1 VQPTI
6 LDALADGLIKVTDEE
21 RPRLG
26 PTSTPALF
34 AVFSSGNDRFLGFVT
49 SEEIAQSPHRIFADL
64 LPRTIPPAIGRD
76 TSIVAALALMEREN
90 HWILPVTDDSGAFV
104 GAVTRPRLLELLLDH
119 YQKLSAELEEEQRQ
133 LRLWS
138 TRLGELNQ
146 ASRTL
151 MALMAHVEGEE
162 NMAQS
167 GINVLATLLRA
178 RYGAV
183 GIIDENGKLDGF
195 FVTGVSQEQI
205 ERIGRWPEGKGLLG
219 VVVQTNQSLRLD
231 DLTRDPRSAGFPPG
245 HPPMKSLL
253 AVPIADD
260 GKVYGRVYLCDKLN
274 GEPFSEEDEVL
285 ATTFAHSL
293 ALALIQSRE
302 QTQRRK
308 AEQETRRLLNENRQ
322 LTRKLLKA
330 QEEERKRVA
339 RELHDELG
347 QYLTAMQA
355 DLAMMSSLSERSHP
369 EIHHS
374 AQTVEALLIRFH
386 DTVRSLIENLRPP
399 LLDQLGLAEALEELV
414 NEYRSHYRD
423 ISWKLTII
431 GDLGVL
437 DETLKITVYRIV
449 QECMN
454 NIGRHA
460 RATQAEVMVCES
472 IACQGESCQRHF
484 GPVPGESASVRL
496 LIKDNG
502 VGLSS
507 RETKRGLGL
516 MGVRERVEALG
527 GLFSLESQS
536 GQGTCVAI
544 EIPSQ
549 ARP

>member
-1 VQPTI
+1 MQPTI

-21 RPRLG
+21 HPRLG
-26 PTSTPALF
+26 VRATPILF
-34 AVFSSGNDRFLGFVT
+34 AVFSSGNGRFLGFVT
-49 SEEIAQSPHRIFADL
+49 NEEIAHSPHRIFADL
-64 LPRTIPPAIGRD
+64 VPRIAPPAIRPD
-76 TSIVAALALMEREN
+76 TSIVSALALMEREKQS
-90 HWILPVTDDSGAFV
+90 ILPVTDEDGGFI

-119 YQKLSAELEEEQRQ
+119 YQMLSATLEEEQRQ

-162 NMAQS
+162 EMAQN
-167 GINVLATLLRA
+167 GIQVLATLLRA

-183 GIIDENGKLDGF
+183 GIVNDDGKLERF
-195 FVTGVSQEQI
+195 FVTGISQEAI

-219 VVVQTNQSLRLD
+219 AVVQKNQSLRLD

-274 GEPFSEEDEVL
+274 GEPFSEDDEVL

-302 QTQRRK
+302 QAQRRK
-308 AEQETRRLLNENRQ
+308 AEQETRRLLNENRE
-322 LTRKLLKA
+322 LTRKLFKA

-355 DLAMMSSLSERSHP
+355 DLAMISSLSGHSHP
-369 EIHHS
+369 EIHRS
-374 AQTVEALLIRFH
+374 AQTVETLLVRFH
-386 DTVRSLIENLRPP
+386 DTIRGLIENLRPP
-399 LLDQLGLAEALEELV
+399 LLDQLGLADALEELV
-414 NEYRSHYRD
+414 NEFRSHYRG
-423 ISWKLTII
+423 INWKMTVV
-431 GDLGVL
+431 GDLGAL

-449 QECMN
+449 QECLN

-460 RATQAEVMVCES
+460 QATQAEVMVREGSGCPRETCRLRS
-472 IACQGESCQRHF
+472 ENAPIDST
-484 GPVPGESASVRL
+484 SVRL

-507 RETKRGLGL
+507 RESKRGLGL
-516 MGVRERVEALG
+516 TGVRERVEALG

-536 GQGTCVAI
+536 GQGTCVTI

-549 ARP
+549 AKP

>member
-1 VQPTI
+1 MQPTI
-6 LDALADGLIKVTDEE
+6 LDALADGLIKVTEE
-21 RPRLG
+21 EHPRLG
-26 PTSTPALF
+26 VRATPALF
-34 AVFSSGNDRFLGFVT
+34 AVFSSGNGRFLGFVT
-49 SEEIAQSPHRIFADL
+49 NEEIAHSPYRIFADL
-64 LPRTIPPAIGRD
+64 VPRTAPPAIRPD
-76 TSIVAALALMEREN
+76 TSIVSALALMEREKQS
-90 HWILPVTDDSGAFV
+90 ILPVTDEDGGFI

-119 YQKLSAELEEEQRQ
+119 YQMLSAALEEEQRQ

-162 NMAQS
+162 DMAQN
-167 GINVLATLLRA
+167 GIHVLATLLRA

-183 GIIDENGKLDGF
+183 GLINDGKLERF
-195 FVTGVSQEQI
+195 FVTGISQEAI

-219 VVVQTNQSLRLD
+219 VVVQKNQSLRLD

-253 AVPIADD
+253 AVPIADE

-274 GEPFSEEDEVL
+274 GEPFSEDDEVL

-302 QTQRRK
+302 QAQRRK
-308 AEQETRRLLNENRQ
+308 AEREMRRLLNENRE
-322 LTRKLLKA
+322 LTRKLFKA

-347 QYLTAMQA
+347 QYLFAMQV
-355 DLAMMSSLSERSHP
+355 DLAMISSLSGHSHP
-369 EIHHS
+369 EIHRS
-374 AQTVEALLIRFH
+374 AQTVETLLARFH
-386 DTVRSLIENLRPP
+386 DTIHSLIENLRPP

-414 NEYRSHYRD
+414 GEFRSHYRG
-423 ISWKLTII
+423 INWKMTVV
-431 GDLGVL
+431 GDLGAL

-449 QECMN
+449 QECLN

-460 RATQAEVMVCES
+460 QATQAEIMICGGTGHPRETRRLHPENV
-472 IACQGESCQRHF
+472 
-484 GPVPGESASVRL
+484 PVDSASVRL

-502 VGLSS
+502 IGLSS
-507 RETKRGLGL
+507 RQSKRGLGL
-516 MGVRERVEALG
+516 TGIRERVEALG

-544 EIPSQ
+544 EIPSL
-549 ARP
+549 AKP

>member
-1 VQPTI
+1 VQPTV

-26 PTSTPALF
+26 VRATPTPF
-34 AVFSSGNDRFLGFVT
+34 AVFSSGSGRFLGFVT
-49 SEEIAQSPHRIFADL
+49 SEGIAQSPHRIFADL
-64 LPRTIPPAIGRD
+64 VPRTAPPAIGPD
-76 TSIVAALALMEREN
+76 TSIVSALALMEQEKQS
-90 HWILPVTDDSGAFV
+90 ILPVMDKDGGFI

-119 YQKLSAELEEEQRQ
+119 YQMLSATLEEERRQ

-151 MALMAHVEGEE
+151 MALMAHIEGEE
-162 NMAQS
+162 EMAQN
-167 GINVLATLLRA
+167 GIQVLATLLRA
-178 RYGAV
+178 RYGTV
-183 GIIDENGKLDGF
+183 GIVNDDGKLERF
-195 FVTGVSQEQI
+195 FVTGISQEAI
-205 ERIGRWPEGKGLLG
+205 ERVGRWPEGKGLLG
-219 VVVQTNQSLRLD
+219 VVVQKNQSLRLD
-231 DLTRDPRSAGFPPG
+231 DLTRDLRSAGLPPG

-253 AVPIADD
+253 AVPIAND

-274 GEPFSEEDEVL
+274 GEPFSEDDEVL

-302 QTQRRK
+302 QAQRRK
-308 AEQETRRLLNENRQ
+308 AEQEMRRLLNENRE
-322 LTRKLLKA
+322 LTRKLFKA

-347 QYLTAMQA
+347 QYLTAIQA
-355 DLAMMSSLSERSHP
+355 DLAMISSLSERSHP
-369 EIHHS
+369 EIHRS
-374 AQTVEALLIRFH
+374 AQTVETLLARFH
-386 DTVRSLIENLRPP
+386 NTVRGLIENLRPH
-399 LLDQLGLAEALEELV
+399 LLDQLGLAEALEELI
-414 NEYRSHYRD
+414 NEYRSHYRG
-423 ISWKLTII
+423 INWKMTVV
-431 GDLGVL
+431 GDLGAL

-449 QECMN
+449 QECLN

-460 RATQAEVMVCES
+460 QATQAEVMVREGTGC
-472 IACQGESCQRHF
+472 
-484 GPVPGESASVRL
+484 PGETRRLHSENAPIDSTSVRL

-507 RETKRGLGL
+507 RESKRGLGL
-516 MGVRERVEALG
+516 TGVRERVEALG

-536 GQGTCVAI
+536 GQGTCVTI

-549 ARP
+549 AKP

>member
-1 VQPTI
+1 MQPTI
-6 LDALADGLIKVTDEE
+6 LEALADGLIKVTDEE

-26 PTSTPALF
+26 TTATPTLF
-34 AVFSSGNDRFLGFVT
+34 AVFSSGNGRFLGFVT
-49 SEEIAQSPHRIFADL
+49 SEEIAHSPHRICADL
-64 LPRTIPPAIGRD
+64 VPRTAPPAIGPD
-76 TSIVAALALMEREN
+76 TSIVSALALMEREKQSV
-90 HWILPVTDDSGAFV
+90 LPVMDEDGGFI

-119 YQKLSAELEEEQRQ
+119 YQMLSATLEEEQRQ

-162 NMAQS
+162 EMAQN
-167 GINVLATLLRA
+167 GIQVLATLLRA

-183 GIIDENGKLDGF
+183 GIVNDDGKLERF
-195 FVTGVSQEQI
+195 FVTGISQEAI

-219 VVVQTNQSLRLD
+219 VVVQKNQSLRLD

-253 AVPIADD
+253 AVPIAND

-274 GEPFSEEDEVL
+274 GEPFSEDDEVL

-302 QTQRRK
+302 QAQRRK
-308 AEQETRRLLNENRQ
+308 AEQEMRRLLNENRE
-322 LTRKLLKA
+322 LTRKLFKA

-347 QYLTAMQA
+347 QYLTAIQA
-355 DLAMMSSLSERSHP
+355 DLAMISSLSERSHP
-369 EIHHS
+369 EIHRS
-374 AQTVEALLIRFH
+374 AQTVETLLARFH
-386 DTVRSLIENLRPP
+386 DTVRGLIENLRPP
-399 LLDQLGLAEALEELV
+399 LLDQLGLAEALEELI
-414 NEYRSHYRD
+414 NEYRSHYRG
-423 ISWKLTII
+423 INWKMTVV
-431 GDLGVL
+431 GDLGAL

-449 QECMN
+449 QECLN

-460 RATQAEVMVCES
+460 QATQAEVMVREGTGC
-472 IACQGESCQRHF
+472 
-484 GPVPGESASVRL
+484 PGETRRLHSENAPIDSTSVRL

-507 RETKRGLGL
+507 RESKRGLGL
-516 MGVRERVEALG
+516 TGVRERVEALG

-536 GQGTCVAI
+536 GQGTCVTI

-549 ARP
+549 AKP

>member
-1 VQPTI
+1 MQPTI
-6 LDALADGLIKVTDEE
+6 LDALADGLIRVTDEE

-26 PTSTPALF
+26 KTATPAVF
-34 AVFSSGNDRFLGFVT
+34 AVFASGSGQFLGFVT
-49 SEEIAQSPHRIFADL
+49 SEEIAQAPDRIFADL
-64 LPRTIPPAIGRD
+64 VPRMVLPCLERK
-76 TSIVAALALMEREN
+76 TSIAAALTLMEREN
-90 HWILPVTDDSGAFV
+90 ESILPVVDDDGAFI
-104 GAVTRPRLLELLLDH
+104 GAVTRPRLLERLLDH
-119 YQKLSAELEEEQRQ
+119 YQMLSATLEEEQRQ
-133 LRLWS
+133 LRQWS

-162 NMAQS
+162 DMAQH
-167 GINVLATLLRA
+167 GIHVLATLLRA
-178 RYGAV
+178 HYGAV
-183 GIIDENGKLDGF
+183 GIVDEQGRLERF
-195 FVTGVSQEQI
+195 FVTGIGQEDI
-205 ERIGRWPEGKGLLG
+205 ERIGHWPVGKGLLG
-219 VVVQTNQSLRLD
+219 VVVQRNQSLRLD

-245 HPPMKSLL
+245 HPPMKTLL

-274 GEPFSEEDEVL
+274 GETFTAEDEVL

-302 QTQRRK
+302 QAQRRK
-308 AEQETRRLLNENRQ
+308 AELETQRLLNENRQ
-322 LTRKLLKA
+322 LTRKLFRA

-355 DLAMMSSLSERSHP
+355 DLAMMSSLSAQCHP
-369 EIHHS
+369 EIHRC
-374 AQTVEALLIRFH
+374 AQTVDALLTRFH

-414 NEYRSHYRD
+414 NDYRSHYRK

-431 GDLGVL
+431 GNLGAL
-437 DETLKITVYRIV
+437 DETLGITAYRIV
-449 QECMN
+449 QECASN
-454 NIGRHA
+454 LGRHA
-460 RATQAEVMVCES
+460 RATQAEITVCES
-472 IACQGESCQRHF
+472 AACQGEACQRHF
-484 GPVPGESASVRL
+484 GPPPADSDSVRL

-507 RETKRGLGL
+507 REAKRGLGL
-516 MGVRERVEALG
+516 LGVRERVEALG
-527 GLFSLESQS
+527 GVFSVESQS